1 MQLTNVEHDAEK
13 KAEQEKLEKKI
24 GLLNYLVDKDSKYKL
39 FLLEQEQQQLKG
51 LWFMVICKFVYLPV
65 VYSSVLSRMYQ
76 PWEYQ
81 DEFIYIEF
89 QNQKTLGTCVRKLLK
104 KVQNLNRRNQ
114 AWIQ

>member
-39 FLLEQEQQQLKG
+39 LFLLEQEQQQLKG

-65 VYSSVLSRMYQ
+65 VYSSVLQGCINLGNTRMSL
-76 PWEYQ
+76 
-81 DEFIYIEF
+81 F
-89 QNQKTLGTCVRKLLK
+89 TLNFRIRRPLVR
-104 KVQNLNRRNQ
+104 
-114 AWIQ
+114 A